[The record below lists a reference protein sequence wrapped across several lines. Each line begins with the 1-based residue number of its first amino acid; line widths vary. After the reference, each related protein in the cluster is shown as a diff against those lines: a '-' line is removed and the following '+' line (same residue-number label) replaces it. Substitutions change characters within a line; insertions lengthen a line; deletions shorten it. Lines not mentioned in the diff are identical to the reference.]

1 MHANTYFLKFSLL
14 YENTIWWFFL
24 ETWSYAWK
32 QKHLLLLLFLMSWWK
47 PGILILDLYLYNIK
61 IQTDIDQNAVK
72 NLRKITDFL
81 KYFLKNF
88 FLVGP
93 STTHV
98 AELDPTSL
106 ARSLAQ
112 ASDPTGWE
120 FMHAWICFTRAWTV
134 RR

>member
-1 MHANTYFLKFSLL
+1 
-14 YENTIWWFFL
+14 
-24 ETWSYAWK
+24 
-32 QKHLLLLLFLMSWWK
+32 
-47 PGILILDLYLYNIK
+47 
-61 IQTDIDQNAVK
+61 
-72 NLRKITDFL
+72 
-81 KYFLKNF
+81 
-88 FLVGP
+88 LVGP